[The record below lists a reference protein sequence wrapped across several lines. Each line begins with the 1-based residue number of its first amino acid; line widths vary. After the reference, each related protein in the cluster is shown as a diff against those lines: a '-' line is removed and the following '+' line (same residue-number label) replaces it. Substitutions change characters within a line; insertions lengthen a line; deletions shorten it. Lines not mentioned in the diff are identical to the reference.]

1 MESDDTSTDS
11 GVTFDSAYE
20 SGSEKGIV
28 NKDNAAFGHL
38 KVLTDAVTKGEV
50 TNDTTLISLY
60 QYDGRGGDDT
70 LLKNLTGIVEPK
82 VPCQIEFPENVVPQ
96 GRRSASLAGKNLC
109 KFRLTYNKLLFAPT
123 VRLECEILGNASSKP
138 LPTLVL
144 EWHFNHYDGNEAGI
158 REFVVDDRGN
168 VVQFSAGRPTSSGF
182 GQIRKH
188 LSEMGD
194 EQRQV
199 VGCLALL
206 CFEEQIRLFIF
217 KLDQSGLTVRDKVE
231 LDKIYDRLPGG
242 NPEMLL
248 PSIDRR
254 EYAAFPAGHD
264 NVPIYGIEKQHEIG
278 AMMYTTP
285 PFPMVP
291 FPVADEFATL
301 NDAAAELSMASAIT
315 ERERNESL
323 RLWAR
328 ASSKSPHQATLYAVD
343 ELPILGIN
351 FGNFYSLQQA
361 DKFTLPDRLYADIS
375 FSLPNGYSKKYAA
388 FHYPNALGLP
398 RHDAY
403 FVITS
408 VDRSH
413 FGKFCHDLK
422 AESSVRKAEN
432 PVAERPTTA
441 ERPQFKVTVE
451 PHYNS
456 FTSNGQ
462 LKTVGLLCQGYAN
475 QRWHRILLNQLHQA
489 IGEIDMTGGAGVSKK
504 EKDDAYKQLIDFMT
518 WNAEQLKVIEEIR
531 RAPDGM
537 LVVLGP
543 VGTGKTSLQEAL
555 AVYFWRLGYH
565 VLALAPANS
574 NADHLTRLM
583 LKQAVAGLRCHRLYP
598 SSRDLGLDKMEEGQ
612 AEHLKVGHQDGNA
625 TGSHEFFFL
634 LAGMEE
640 HRNEKATAR
649 DCGVEQAV
657 YDEALKGELSL
668 VRRLRTF
675 DPDKGR
681 YINEVVDV
689 WKVFRDGIRE
699 WQDIQKHNE
708 EARRSN
714 ARLKLG
720 DRDWKPL
727 KKLPSSQKARMDT
740 AYRWCKGHIVSETR
754 FMITTTGNAR
764 SAELL
769 EHFGRDMD
777 GQKTCKG
784 MIVFVDEA
792 CKDQE
797 VNVWAPIVCEA
808 WVDKV
813 KGVVL
818 FGDEKQLNPTNTNA
832 KTIKGKPKFN
842 PYSDRWS
849 LSLSTRLVRQGF
861 PYVALRTQMRMHKD
875 LASFVSRSFYEGT
888 LANGV
893 GTDVTLEER
902 EPGLQKV
909 LTRIIADQIT
919 DPAAAEKDLE
929 DESEEKARQHW
940 VELSEKDIGRYIENG
955 RGSRCFE
962 AFADVFFDSIF
973 PSLHKHFGDRLEANV
988 MKYCWEE
995 KAEMLR
1001 KKLNLTR
1008 AELPKIT
1015 AELPKI
1021 MTIDS
1026 SQGQESF
1033 MTIIDGSI
1041 KYRHLLGFMVDKNRC
1056 NVALSRATDIR
1067 WVIGGPIAHD
1077 PSRIQGEADTSP
1089 FPQLYDELEAEG
1101 KVHRFESG

>member
-1 MESDDTSTDS
+1 MEPDDTSTES
-11 GVTFDSAYE
+11 GTTVDSAYE

-28 NKDNAAFGHL
+28 YEDNAAFGHL
-38 KVLTDAVTKGEV
+38 HGLRDAVTHGQV
-50 TNDTTLISLY
+50 TRETTLIPLY
-60 QYDGRGGDDT
+60 QYDGHKCDNT

-82 VPCQIEFPENVVPQ
+82 VPCQVESIHTQ
-96 GRRSASLAGKNLC
+96 GVKSLC

-123 VRLECEILGNASSKP
+123 VRLECEILGKPPSKP

-144 EWHFNHYDGNEAGI
+144 EWHFNDYDGNDSGI
-158 REFVVDDRGN
+158 RDFGVDHRGN
-168 VVQFSAGRPTSSGF
+168 VVQFRAGRPTSSGF
-182 GQIRKH
+182 GRIRKL

-199 VGCLALL
+199 VKRLALF
-206 CFEEQIRLFIF
+206 CFEEGIRLFRF
-217 KLDQSGLTVRDKVE
+217 KLDKSGLTARDSLE
-231 LDKIYDRLPGG
+231 LDKIHDRLPGG
-242 NPEMLL
+242 KPKMLL
-248 PSIDRR
+248 PSIRRR

-264 NVPIYGIEKQHEIG
+264 NVPIYGLEKQHEIG
-278 AMMYTTP
+278 AMMRTTP
-285 PFPMVP
+285 PFPMVHLP
-291 FPVADEFATL
+291 APDAFATL
-301 NDAAAELSMASAIT
+301 NEAAAELSMASTIT
-315 ERERNESL
+315 ERERNESF
-323 RLWAR
+323 RLW
-328 ASSKSPHQATLYAVD
+328 SSPESAHQATLYAVD
-343 ELPILGIN
+343 ELPILGIK
-351 FGNFYSLQQA
+351 FGDFKSLQQA
-361 DKFTLPDRLYADIS
+361 DKFTLPDRLYADVF
-375 FSLPNGYSKKYAA
+375 FSLPDGYSKKYAA

-413 FGKFCHDLK
+413 FGKLCYDLK
-422 AESSVRKAEN
+422 AESAARKAG
-432 PVAERPTTA
+432 ASITRRPTTA
-441 ERPQFKVTVE
+441 KRLWFKVQVQ

-456 FTSNGQ
+456 FTSKGQ
-462 LKTVGLLCQGYAN
+462 LATVDRLCREYAN
-475 QRWHRILLNQLHQA
+475 QRWHRILLNQLHEA
-489 IGEIDMTGGAGVSKK
+489 IGEIDMTEGAGVSKK
-504 EKDDAYKQLIDFMT
+504 EKDDAYQQLVNFMT
-518 WNAEQLKVIEEIR
+518 WNAEQLKVIEGIR
-531 RAPDGM
+531 RTPDGM

-543 VGTGKTSLQEAL
+543 AGTGKTSLQEAL

-583 LKQAVAGLRCHRLYP
+583 LKQAVTGLRCHRLYP

-640 HRNEKATAR
+640 HRNEKA
-649 DCGVEQAV
+649 V
-657 YDEALKGELSL
+657 YDEALKGDFSL
-668 VRRLRTF
+668 VKGLRTF

-681 YINEVVDV
+681 HIDEVVDV
-689 WKVFRDGIRE
+689 WEVFRDGIRE
-699 WQDIQKHNE
+699 WEDIQKHNE
-708 EARRSN
+708 EERRSN
-714 ARLKLG
+714 AKLKLG

-740 AYRWCKGHIVSETR
+740 AYRWCKAHIVSETR

-769 EHFGRDMD
+769 DHFGRDMD

-808 WVDKV
+808 WADKV
-813 KGVVL
+813 KGVFL

-832 KTIKGKPKFN
+832 KTNKGKPKFN

-849 LSLSTRLVRQGF
+849 LSLPTRLVRQGF

-888 LANGV
+888 LANGI
-893 GTDVTLEER
+893 GTDITLEER

-919 DPAAAEKDLE
+919 DPATAKKYLE
-929 DESEEKARQHW
+929 DESEAKARQHW
-940 VELSEKDIGRYIENG
+940 IELNEDDIGDVSSYG
-955 RGSRCFE
+955 HSVCYE

-973 PSLHKHFGDRLEANV
+973 PGLHEHFGDKLEANV
-988 MKYCWEE
+988 MKHYWNM
-995 KAEMLR
+995 KASEVAR
-1001 KKLNLTR
+1001 KSRLATT
-1008 AELPKIT
+1008 ELPKI
-1015 AELPKI
+1015 I
-1021 MTIDS
+1021 TIDA
-1026 SQGQESF
+1026 SQGQESL

-1041 KYRHLLGFMVDKNRC
+1041 KYRDRLGFMVEEGRC
-1056 NVALSRATDIR
+1056 NVALSRATGVR
-1067 WVIGGPIAHD
+1067 WVIGGPIS
-1077 PSRIQGEADTSP
+1077 SRSGRNQGRAARSY
-1089 FPQLYDELEAEG
+1089 FPKLYDELEAKG
-1101 KVHRFESG
+1101 MVHRFAMQGSESG